1 MVSHQVCT
9 KKITQKYRVKKSKEL
24 KCYTRNNLI
33 PTKKK
38 KKWQRNTIGTR
49 SHGRNSNKDMRCH
62 TYSYQ

>member
-38 KKWQRNTIGTR
+38 KKVAKEYYRHKKSWE
-49 SHGRNSNKDMRCH
+49 K
-62 TYSYQ
+62 

>member
-38 KKWQRNTIGTR
+38 KSGKGIL
-49 SHGRNSNKDMRCH
+49 
-62 TYSYQ
+62 